1 MWPEFVDDGLN
12 PQHEELVSQM
22 NPELKAGLRIIKKTL
37 IELDRT
43 VGVYK

>member
-22 NPELKAGLRIIKKTL
+22 NPELKAGLRIIKKNTYWTWQNCGCL
-37 IELDRT
+37 
-43 VGVYK
+43 